1 MERALKS
8 SARLVPIRPK
18 PIVPSKESETFSMQV
33 VVTSW
38 EGGCTYYIKG
48 GGTYYSKGGVV
59 VPSRTSNPMTK
70 DEFFLLGTYSRD
82 KLLPLFDRTLR
93 SPEAH

>member
-1 MERALKS
+1 MR
-8 SARLVPIRPK
+8 
-18 PIVPSKESETFSMQV
+18 V

-38 EGGCTYYIKG
+38 EGGCTYYIRG
-48 GGTYYSKGGVV
+48 GGTTFSKEGVV

-70 DEFFLLGTYSRD
+70 DELFLLGSYSRD
-82 KLLPLFDRTLR
+82 KLLPLFDRALR